1 MKKTSEKLIQNLI
14 NNIGHPM
21 FFDGYDILMR
31 DEKKILKNEVKQEF
45 RKLKKD
51 VSQKISILIGCILS
65 FIFNLIWLLFVP
77 FYSLIKI
84 IKMMISIP
92 FKVRDHQKLI
102 EFIKAHPQFKIIEE
116 EYLSKKK

>member
-21 FFDGYDILMR
+21 FFEGYDVLMR
-31 DEKKILKNEVKQEF
+31 DEKKFLKNEIKQEF
-45 RKLKKD
+45 RKLKKNI
-51 VSQKISILIGCILS
+51 SQKFGILIGCILS

-102 EFIKAHPQFKIIEE
+102 EFIKSHPQFKIIEE
-116 EYLSKKK
+116 EYSKRK